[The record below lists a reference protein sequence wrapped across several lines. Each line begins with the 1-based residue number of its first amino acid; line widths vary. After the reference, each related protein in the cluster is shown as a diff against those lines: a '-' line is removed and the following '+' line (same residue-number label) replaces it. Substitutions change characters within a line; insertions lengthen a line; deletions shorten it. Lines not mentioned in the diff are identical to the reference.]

1 MYISSYLG
9 LAPCKEKNGMEYSTL
24 VNFFFSVSRVSTVID
39 IHFKNL
45 SKIKEEEKK
54 KQRKQQIDI
63 IHYDFIFA
71 NMHTIVILYIL
82 DF

>member
-54 KQRKQQIDI
+54 KQLKQQIDI
-63 IHYDFIFA
+63 MHYDFIFA

>member
-1 MYISSYLG
+1 MYISSCIG
-9 LAPCKEKNGMEYSTL
+9 LAPCNEKNGMEYSTL
-24 VNFFFSVSRVSTVID
+24 VKFFFSVSRVSTVIN

-54 KQRKQQIDI
+54 KLKQQIDI
-63 IHYDFIFA
+63 MHYDFIFA

>member
-1 MYISSYLG
+1 M
-9 LAPCKEKNGMEYSTL
+9 
-24 VNFFFSVSRVSTVID
+24 ID

-54 KQRKQQIDI
+54 KLKQQIDI
-63 IHYDFIFA
+63 MHYDFIFA
-71 NMHTIVILYIL
+71 KMHTIVILYIL

>member
-1 MYISSYLG
+1 MYIISYLG

-54 KQRKQQIDI
+54 KS
-63 IHYDFIFA
+63 
-71 NMHTIVILYIL
+71 T
-82 DF
+82 

>member
-1 MYISSYLG
+1 M
-9 LAPCKEKNGMEYSTL
+9 APCKEKNGMEYSTL

-54 KQRKQQIDI
+54 KQLKQQIDI
-63 IHYDFIFA
+63 MPYDFIFA